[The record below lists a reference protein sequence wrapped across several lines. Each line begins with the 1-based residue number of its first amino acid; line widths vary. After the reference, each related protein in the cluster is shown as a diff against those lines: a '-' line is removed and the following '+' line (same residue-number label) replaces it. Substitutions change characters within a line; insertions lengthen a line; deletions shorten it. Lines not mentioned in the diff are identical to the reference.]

1 MLLLLNWRCWK
12 RWSSFPP
19 SFPRS
24 AICFHKSHK
33 WINRMSTWRPPLTTR
48 PRLNVFSDSW
58 RAPQQSPRK
67 QNVFLGLL
75 QRFHYK
81 VCVLAGAEI
90 GLYHQWDHVM
100 RFKGSVRGQE
110 WNLKE
115 NRADHYKGAEKKKIT
130 RQAKMEPFLNPSQ
143 LSDASIWPRAD
154 RKVFWRGRQKKI
166 WRIPD
171 KY

>member
-1 MLLLLNWRCWK
+1 MDK
-12 RWSSFPP
+12 QDEHMKASSHH
-19 SFPRS
+19 S
-24 AICFHKSHK
+24 A
-33 WINRMSTWRPPLTTR
+33 RP
-48 PRLNVFSDSW
+48 NVFSDTW
-58 RAPQQSPRK
+58 RAPQQSPRE

-110 WNLKE
+110 WHLQE

-130 RQAKMEPFLNPSQ
+130 WQAKMEPFLNPSQ

-154 RKVFWRGRQKKI
+154 RKVLWRGRQKKNVKDTRQI
-166 WRIPD
+166 LNLPFH
-171 KY
+171 